1 MTEINQNSNKNSTTI
16 NNQKRH
22 RTPYHARINVTPAKK
37 FNNNQ
42 NRTHFNPMS
51 RNPIT
56 STQNTSSRSNFSQS
70 IDRLVPKVNL
80 EINQNNNRQ
89 ESRDTNHRQ
98 KPAVRN
104 PQQKTSGSRR
114 VNFRG
119 GHMKAPTVRPTHGPK
134 PLPRAK
140 GNIPPIEDNVIRI
153 IPLGGVEEIG
163 RNMTAIENKYDII
176 IIDAGFQFKDDN
188 TPGIDY
194 IIPNTQ
200 YLEERQD
207 KIRGILITH
216 AHLDHIGGIPYVMPR
231 IGNPPMYTRN
241 LTALMIQKRQAEF
254 PHLEPLNIKIVE
266 KNDTI
271 KLGNTIIKLFGVTHT
286 IPDSMGIAIETP
298 WGPIVTPGDF
308 KLEHVNGIPTEREV
322 AEYKMFDTEKSLLLM
337 ADSTNIENP
346 GFSTPESLVHEN
358 LENIIREIKGRLII
372 GTFASQ
378 FQRTMKIIQIAE
390 SLGKKIVIEGRS
402 MKENIEI
409 AQIAGMITI
418 KKDTIIN
425 GQDLDQY
432 PPDRIVVLAT
442 GAQGDEFA
450 ALMRMA
456 TKTHKYFRLTERDTV
471 LFSSSIIPGNEKAVA
486 KLKDNIARQGAK
498 IIHYRTSEVFIHSTG
513 HANRGEIEWL
523 HKKIKAKFFMPVHG
537 SHYNIRLHA
546 DLAESIGM
554 PKENIAVP
562 DDCSIVEIVN
572 GEKISIR
579 KEKAGEGL
587 VAVDGFSIGN
597 VQEAVIRD
605 RQTLSEDGIFVVV
618 ASVNTTTGKIK
629 KSPDIISRGFVYL
642 RESQELLRQA
652 RFIIKKT
659 VEECVEG
666 QHPIDFDYAKD
677 QVADAIGKF
686 LFQQTA
692 KRPIVIPVILGV

>member
-1 MTEINQNSNKNSTTI
+1 
-16 NNQKRH
+16 
-22 RTPYHARINVTPAKK
+22 
-37 FNNNQ
+37 
-42 NRTHFNPMS
+42 MS
-51 RNPIT
+51 RGPQKQAGRPMY
-56 STQNTSSRSNFSQS
+56 ST
-70 IDRLVPKVNL
+70 
-80 EINQNNNRQ
+80 
-89 ESRDTNHRQ
+89 
-98 KPAVRN
+98 
-104 PQQKTSGSRR
+104 
-114 VNFRG
+114 
-119 GHMKAPTVRPTHGPK
+119 RPTNK
-134 PLPRAK
+134 PT
-140 GNIPPIEDNVIRI
+140 NQIPALGENTIRI

-163 RNMTAIENKYDII
+163 RNMTAIEIGNDII
-176 IIDAGFQFKDDN
+176 IVDCGFQFKDDS
-188 TPGIDY
+188 TPGVDY
-194 IIPNTQ
+194 ILPNTK
-200 YLEERQD
+200 YLEDRQD

-216 AHLDHIGGIPYVMPR
+216 AHLDHIGGIPYIMPR
-231 IGNPPMYTRN
+231 IGNPVMYTRN
-241 LTALMIQKRQAEF
+241 LTALMIKKRQTEF
-254 PHLEPLNIKIVE
+254 PHVPNLDIRIVE

-271 KLGNTIIKLFGVTHT
+271 KLGNVVIKLFGVTHT
-286 IPDSMGIAIETP
+286 IPDSMGIMIETP

-308 KLEHVNGIPTEREV
+308 KLEHVDGEPTDREKQ
-322 AEYKMFDTEKSLLLM
+322 EYSIFEKENTLLLM

-358 LENIIREIKGRLII
+358 LENIIRQIKGRLII

-390 SLGKKIVIEGRS
+390 SLGKKIVIEGRA

-409 AQIAGMITI
+409 AQLAGMLTVKKGTI
-418 KKDTIIN
+418 VS
-425 GQDLDQY
+425 GQDLDGI

-456 TKTHKYFRLTERDTV
+456 TKTHKYFRLTDRDTV

-523 HKKIKAKFFMPVHG
+523 HKKIKPKFFMPVHG

-546 DLAESIGM
+546 DLAESLGM
-554 PKENIAVP
+554 AKENIAIP

-572 GEKISIR
+572 GEKILVR
-579 KEKAGEGL
+579 KEKAGEGI

-605 RQTLSEDGIFVVV
+605 RQTLAEDGIFVIVV
-618 ASVNTTTGKIK
+618 SVNTTTGKIK

-642 RESQELLRQA
+642 RESQDLLHQA
-652 RFIIKKT
+652 RLIIKKT
-659 VEECVEG
+659 VEDTVQG
-666 QHPIDFDYAKD
+666 QHPIDFELAKD
-677 QVADAIGKF
+677 AVSDAVGKF
-686 LFQQTA
+686 LFQQTD